1 MFGRVIRDTPLEK
14 ALREAYEKDLQRE
27 RKFRQWLCDN
37 MPPFSDIRTD
47 ICYNLLFP
55 CVGSFKLAETPTEN
69 DPWEEDQYNDG
80 YYYPSLGTESGW
92 VTHQLIEKAVG
103 EYLYLDLFA
112 KSIGLDIA
120 TESPILPP
128 RFFQSGN
135 RMYIWVDDSLTQSFR
150 ELWGRQVTD
159 CYLVDFILRATT
171 TNIQLSTSNIKNTI
185 K

>member
-27 RKFRQWLCDN
+27 REFRQWLCDN

-69 DPWEEDQYNDG
+69 DPWEEDEYNHG
-80 YYYPSLGTESGW
+80 YYYPSLETESGW
-92 VTHQLIEKAVG
+92 ETHQLIEMAVG

-112 KSIGLDIA
+112 KSIGLDISDYY
-120 TESPILPP
+120 TLPP

-135 RMYIWVDDSLTQSFR
+135 CMYIWVADSLTQSFR

-159 CYLVDFILRATT
+159 YCLVDFIQRAMT
-171 TNIQLSTSNIKNTI
+171 TNIHLLTSNIKNTI